1 MPQLNRRQ
9 FSLALGAGAIGLG
22 SARTGYAQNYPSKA
36 IRLIVGFAPGGLTD
50 IIARMIAPVLSEQLG
65 QPVIVD
71 NKPGANG
78 NISTAFVAG
87 SDPDGHTLLLSS
99 SAQIVYS
106 PNTYKKL
113 PADPIT
119 GLRHITMIG
128 EGDFIFVVN
137 SQVGVNSLE
146 EFVALART
154 KPGTMNYATGG
165 LGGSL
170 HVVQEMFRQRVGI
183 DIVPVHYKGSAAALT
198 ELLSNQVQIFCDGLP
213 SLEPYIKSGKL
224 KPLFVSSAK
233 RMDALPNVPSS
244 TEVKLPEF
252 AKLSNWFGLHAPKG
266 TPDVVIAKLN
276 SALNA
281 AKTAPPVLE
290 KFKGAAIRPVF
301 NSSNEFTAQ
310 IEAADK
316 VIAQVTRAGNI
327 QIE

>member
-87 SDPDGHTLLLSS
+87 SEPDGHTLLLSS

-119 GLRHITMIG
+119 GLRHVTMIG

-137 SQVGVNSLE
+137 SQVGVNTLA
-146 EFVALART
+146 EFVALAKA
-154 KPGTMNYATGG
+154 KPGSLNYATGG

-170 HVVQEMFRQRVGI
+170 HVIQEMFRQRVGI
-183 DIVPVHYKGSAAALT
+183 DMVPVHYKGSAAALT
-198 ELLSNQVQIFCDGLP
+198 ELLSNQVQVFCDGLP
-213 SLEPYIKSGKL
+213 SLDPYIKSGKL
-224 KPLFVSSAK
+224 KPLFVSSSK
-233 RMDALPNVPSS
+233 RMEALPNVPSS
-244 TEVKLPEF
+244 AEVKLPEF
-252 AKLSNWFGLHAPKG
+252 ASLSNWFGLHAPKG
-266 TPDVVIAKLN
+266 TPDAVVARLN
-276 SALNA
+276 TALNA
-281 AKTAPPVLE
+281 AKTSPAVLE
-290 KFKGAAIRPVF
+290 KLKGAAIRPVF
-301 NSSNEFTAQ
+301 NPASEFAAQ
-310 IEAADK
+310 IGAANNA
-316 VIAQVTRAGNI
+316 IAQVTRAGNI